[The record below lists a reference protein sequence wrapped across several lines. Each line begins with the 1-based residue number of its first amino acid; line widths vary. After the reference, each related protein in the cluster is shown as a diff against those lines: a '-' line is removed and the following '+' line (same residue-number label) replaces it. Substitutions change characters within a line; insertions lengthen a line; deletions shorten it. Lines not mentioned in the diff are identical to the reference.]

1 MIGNVNSAASKLL
14 EQIQRL
20 NVNTPRK
27 EAVHIDY
34 KDTALGGH
42 TQTTKRIGNTANL
55 QNLEKIQA
63 KSETRTQAIDDLL
76 KNIQKLDTPKPE
88 EVERKRYRDP
98 VGSFLDTYL

>member
-1 MIGNVNSAASKLL
+1 MIGNVNPAASKLL

-20 NVNTPRK
+20 NVNTSRK

-34 KDTALGGH
+34 KDTALGRH
-42 TQTTKRIGNTANL
+42 THTTKTANL
-55 QNLEKIQA
+55 QNVEKVQA